1 MAVEDHP
8 KHKIWRMASDNYL
21 AAEERFISVRQGK
34 PSASAFSQAKIARDK
49 ALSAYLEII
58 DELD

>member
-8 KHKIWRMASDNYL
+8 KHKKWRSASDHYL
-21 AAEERFISVRQGK
+21 AAEERFISVRLGK
-34 PSASAFSQAKIARDK
+34 HTDSAFSQAKIARDK